1 VGGHREIPKGT
12 ISMHAHLRPAIALTL
27 LFTLLTGL
35 AYPLAMTGI
44 AQTLFPGAA
53 NGSLIEADGAIVGS
67 ALIAQPFAGEG
78 YLQPRPS
85 ASDWNAAG
93 TGASNLGPTSA
104 GLIAAVAERRAA
116 WEAANGAPA
125 PIDAVTA
132 SGSGLD
138 PDISPE
144 NALAQAGRIATAR
157 GAEPGAVRALIAAA
171 TRHPFLGLYGAPRVN
186 VLLTN
191 IALDDAFPMPPAA
204 GEGQP
209 AE

>member
-1 VGGHREIPKGT
+1 MLT
-12 ISMHAHLRPAIALTL
+12 HLRPAIALTVV
-27 LFTLLTGL
+27 FTLLTGV
-35 AYPLAMTGI
+35 AYPLAITGI
-44 AQTLFPGAA
+44 AQGVFPAAA
-53 NGSLIEADGAIVGS
+53 NGSLIERDGAVIGS
-67 ALIAQPFAGEG
+67 SLIAQPFAGAG

-104 GLIAAVAERRAA
+104 ALITAVAERRAA
-116 WEAANGAPA
+116 WEALNGAPA

-144 NALAQAGRIATAR
+144 NALAQATRIATAR
-157 GAEPGAVRALIAAA
+157 GADPAAVRALIEAA
-171 TRHPFLGLYGAPRVN
+171 TQGRTLGLYGEPSVN

-191 IALDDAFPMPPAA
+191 IALDAAFPMPPA
-204 GEGQP
+204 GT
-209 AE
+209 